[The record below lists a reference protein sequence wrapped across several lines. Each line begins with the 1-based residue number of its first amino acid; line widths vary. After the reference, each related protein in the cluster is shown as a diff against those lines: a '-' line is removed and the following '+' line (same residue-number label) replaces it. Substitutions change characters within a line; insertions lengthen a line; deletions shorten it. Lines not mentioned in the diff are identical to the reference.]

1 MPMIDFVSKLHK
13 KTTRNY
19 LERVCEHDKI
29 ECATIA
35 KQYGKDYWDGD
46 RRHGYGGYSYDG
58 RWEVV
63 ARDMIDHYGL
73 QPGMKILDI
82 GCGKGH
88 LLYEFKK
95 LVPGLEVRGVDISKW
110 GLADAK
116 PEVREFLTLAPAQ
129 ALPYADN
136 EFDLVFSLA
145 TFHNFRIMDL
155 KKAID
160 ELNRVAKDPA
170 SAYIMLESYR
180 NEAERVNLM
189 YWQLTCESFYDVGEW
204 EWVYDHFGFKGD
216 YSFIFF
222 E

>member
-1 MPMIDFVSKLHK
+1 MIDFVSKLHK
-13 KTTRNY
+13 ATTRNY

-35 KQYGKDYWDGD
+35 KEYEKDYWDGD

-63 ARDMIDHYGL
+63 AKDMIDHYGL
-73 QPGMKILDI
+73 KPGMKILDV
-82 GCGKGH
+82 GCGKAH

-95 LVPGLEVRGVDISKW
+95 LIPGLEVRGVDISKW

-116 PEVREFLTLAPAQ
+116 EEVRENLTLAPAQ
-129 ALPYADN
+129 DLPFEDD
-136 EFDLVFSLA
+136 EFDLVYSLA
-145 TFHNFRIMDL
+145 TFHNFKIMDL
-155 KKAID
+155 QRAIN
-160 ELNRVAKDPA
+160 ELNRVVKNPER
-170 SAYIMLESYR
+170 SYIMLESYR

-189 YWQLTCESFYDVGEW
+189 YWQLTCESFYSVDEW
-204 EWVYDHFGFKGD
+204 EWIYDHFDFKGD